1 MNNSDPYKI
10 LGVSPDATE
19 KEIKKAYRELA
30 KKYHPDNYVND
41 PLSDLAREKMLE
53 INNAYDEVMRMRREG
68 TSGQSGSYGGSGS
81 GYSYQSSSQFADIRR
96 MIMQGRVSEA
106 EELLEGVP
114 SAQRDAEWHFLKGS
128 VLYRKGWLNGAKEHF
143 TAAYNMDPN
152 NAEYREAYNRVMYQ
166 TNSGRAYGYNPNA
179 GYRTSGSDCSACD
192 MCTGMICADCCCECM
207 GGDLIRCC

>member
-68 TSGQSGSYGGSGS
+68 TSGQSGSYGGSG
-81 GYSYQSSSQFADIRR
+81 YSYQSSSQFADIRR

-128 VLYRKGWLNGAKEHF
+128 VLYRTGWLNGAKEHF

-152 NAEYREAYNRVMYQ
+152 NA
-166 TNSGRAYGYNPNA
+166 
-179 GYRTSGSDCSACD
+179 
-192 MCTGMICADCCCECM
+192 
-207 GGDLIRCC
+207 